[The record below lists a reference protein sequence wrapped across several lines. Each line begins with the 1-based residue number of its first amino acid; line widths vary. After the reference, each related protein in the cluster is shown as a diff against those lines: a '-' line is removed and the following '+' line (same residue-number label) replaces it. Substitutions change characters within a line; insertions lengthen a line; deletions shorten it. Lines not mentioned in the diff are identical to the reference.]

1 MIKNL
6 RELLENHS
14 KNSQIKNIF
23 LINNILSWRLNTWSY
38 VFINT
43 VEHRHSLDLVL
54 SSNFTMSKR
63 SSIEEHFKEFRSRF
77 SQTSETDSSKLSS
90 AESFINEDDESFA
103 ETVISSVSIENWKTW
118 CMILDR
124 ETDRLNELSK
134 QRDDEIKEL
143 KTRLQTKEI
152 TSSDFIYSERS
163 RSQKIPDSLWFTDE
177 KNSTWENWYDKI
189 QNKLEIN
196 VDLFSNE
203 WIKLSY
209 VHFRLFD
216 DAANV
221 AQSRRERDCVNFYK
235 IVDDLLKELAE
246 LFNDSD
252 KKVNFRRKYYNLIQ
266 ESKKFSEFY
275 TQF

>member
-1 MIKNL
+1 
-6 RELLENHS
+6 
-14 KNSQIKNIF
+14 
-23 LINNILSWRLNTWSY
+23 
-38 VFINT
+38 
-43 VEHRHSLDLVL
+43 
-54 SSNFTMSKR
+54 
-63 SSIEEHFKEFRSRF
+63 
-77 SQTSETDSSKLSS
+77 
-90 AESFINEDDESFA
+90 
-103 ETVISSVSIENWKTW
+103 
-118 CMILDR
+118 MILDR
-124 ETDRLNELSK
+124 ETDQLNKLSK
-134 QRDDEIKEL
+134 QRDDKIKKL

-203 WIKLSY
+203 QVKLSY

-216 DAANV
+216 DAADV
-221 AQSRRERDCVNFYK
+221 AQSKCKHDCVNFYK
-235 IVDDLLKELAE
+235 IIDDFLKELVK

-266 ESKKFSEFY
+266 ESKKFSKFY
-275 TQF
+275 TQFQQLSFYLKYHEK